1 MNRYFLDTNI
11 IRNVTKAAPPEFL
24 LAWMAKQ
31 ADESLFICTLTV
43 AEIRRGILD
52 KPVGR
57 KRDQLEAWFA
67 GPEGPLALFAGRVL
81 AFDERAAL
89 VWAELMADGKA
100 RGRPHSALDMIVAAT
115 AQANGCIVVTVN
127 ERDFVGVETIN
138 PLRRAVQ

>member
-1 MNRYFLDTNI
+1 MNRYLLDTNI
-11 IRNVTKAAPPEFL
+11 ISNVTKAAPSEFL

-31 ADESLFICTLTV
+31 ADESLFICSLTV

-81 AFDERAAL
+81 AFDERAAF

-100 RGRPHSALDMIVAAT
+100 RGGPTALST
-115 AQANGCIVVTVN
+115 
-127 ERDFVGVETIN
+127 
-138 PLRRAVQ
+138 